1 VKTAVEELSPTKV
14 RLSVEVPF
22 SELKPSLDKAY
33 KEVGRQ
39 VRIPGFRPGRVP
51 PQIIDQRVGRGAV
64 LEQALNEAVPEL
76 YSKAVTENDLRVLGQ
91 PELDV
96 TKLEDGDELVFTA
109 EVEVRPQFDLP
120 DLTALTVTV
129 DNSVVGP
136 DEVEEYLNQ
145 LRERFASLKTVQR
158 AAESGDFTSI
168 DLSATVDGN
177 PVEDA
182 QASGISYEVGSGSVM
197 EGLDEAITGL
207 SAGESTTF
215 RGELAGG
222 DSAGE
227 EADVTVTVHSVKVK
241 ELPELDDSFAQLAS
255 EFDTLGEFRAAT
267 RAQLERMQ
275 AARQAQ
281 QARDRS
287 LDALLAAVDIPLP
300 EGFVAHEL
308 EHANESVTDQL
319 QRGGVTLPEYLE
331 SVGQSEDEFRTEL
344 EEQSRRTVKAGLVL
358 DEVARADDLNV
369 NQQDLEYYI
378 TEQAARYGVSPD
390 ALAKQLID
398 SGSLN
403 AAAGEVLRGKALSV
417 VAEKVK
423 VVDDAGN
430 EIDIKSVLESF
441 SGDSSAESSDDDSD
455 SDSEDDTEAPE
466 PAEAVVTAEVTDEDD
481 DSVESEA

>member
-33 KEVGRQ
+33 KEVGKQ

-51 PQIIDQRVGRGAV
+51 PQIIDRRVGRAVV

-76 YSKAVTENDLRVLGQ
+76 YTKAVTENELRPLGQ

-96 TKLEDGDELVFTA
+96 SKLEDGEQLVFTA
-109 EVEVRPQFDLP
+109 EVEVRPQFELP
-120 DLTALTVTV
+120 DLESLTVTV
-129 DNSVVGP
+129 DTSVIGP
-136 DEVEEYLNQ
+136 DEVDEYLNQ

-158 AAESGDFTSI
+158 AAESGDFVSI
-168 DLSATVDGN
+168 DLSASIDGAT
-177 PVEDA
+177 VEDA

-207 SAGESTTF
+207 SAGESVTF

-267 RAQLERMQ
+267 RGQLERMQ
-275 AARQAQ
+275 TARQAQ

-300 EGFVAHEL
+300 EAFLAHEL
-308 EHANESVTDQL
+308 EHANESVNDQL
-319 QRGGVTLPEYLE
+319 RRGGVTLPDYLE
-331 SVGQSEDEFRTEL
+331 SVGQTEDEFRTEI
-344 EEQSRRTVKAGLVL
+344 EDQSRRNVKAGLVL
-358 DEVARADDLNV
+358 DEVARSEDLQV
-369 NQQDLEYYI
+369 SQQDLEYYI

-390 ALAKQLID
+390 ALAKQLVD
-398 SGSLN
+398 AGQVN
-403 AAAGEVLRGKALSV
+403 AAAGEVLRSKALSV

-423 VVDDAGN
+423 VADEAGN
-430 EIDIKSVLESF
+430 NIDIKAVLESF
-441 SGDSSAESSDDDSD
+441 AG
-455 SDSEDDTEAPE
+455 TP
-466 PAEAVVTAEVTDEDD
+466 EDD
-481 DSVESEA
+481 DAISEAAAVSEAEAEAEEVVAED